1 MTCEELWLGHQET
14 TQNREVAVSP
24 AESQAEATESQ
35 AEAAESEDKAVKKGV
50 TDEPHEGDF
59 FL

>member
-1 MTCEELWLGHQET
+1 LASRAISR
-14 TQNREVAVSP
+14 QN
-24 AESQAEATESQ
+24 SQTVLKENK